1 MQKRKHMYL
10 ILAVFF
16 LVGPF
21 FLTSCASSLSSQA
34 YSRDQARQSMR
45 VSYGTV
51 RDVRPVR
58 IEGTKSGAGA
68 VAGGA
73 VGGVLGSM
81 VGRGKGSVL
90 GAVVGALGG
99 AAGGALAEEGM
110 TRQNGLEITVEM
122 DTGET
127 LAITQAADLQ
137 FHRGERVRVLHS
149 PDGTARVQK

>member
-1 MQKRKHMYL
+1 
-10 ILAVFF
+10 
-16 LVGPF
+16 
-21 FLTSCASSLSSQA
+21 
-34 YSRDQARQSMR
+34 
-45 VSYGTV
+45 
-51 RDVRPVR
+51 
-58 IEGTKSGAGA
+58 
-68 VAGGA
+68 
-73 VGGVLGSM
+73 M

-127 LAITQAADLQ
+127 LSITQAADLQ